1 MANDAIKR
9 LNWERHF
16 TAWQSSGLTRRSYC
30 EREGLS
36 LSTFDYWRRQARP
49 NSVTAKQPAA
59 ASLPLTLVAARVVAA
74 QNDTGLVLRSP
85 TGWQL
90 TLPVTVESGWLSGLL
105 KRLP

>member
-1 MANDAIKR
+1 MASDATK
-9 LNWERHF
+9 LLYWERHF
-16 TAWQSSGLTRRSYC
+16 ADWQTSGLTRRGYC

-36 LSTFDYWRRQARP
+36 LPTFDYWRRQA

-59 ASLPLTLVAARVVAA
+59 ADIPLTLVPAA
-74 QNDTGLVLRSP
+74 QTDALVLRSP

-90 TLPVTVESGWLSGLL
+90 TLPITIEGAWLTELL

>member
-1 MANDAIKR
+1 MASDATK
-9 LNWERHF
+9 LLYWKRHF
-16 TAWQSSGLTRRSYC
+16 TDWQSSGLTRRGYC

-59 ASLPLTLVAARVVAA
+59 ADIPLTLIPARVAAA
-74 QNDTGLVLRSP
+74 QTDALVLRSP

-90 TLPVTVESGWLSGLL
+90 TLPVTVEGTWLAELL